1 MFNNRNKTPEVNKI
15 KELLDKDENWANKLS
30 KMRDSLSAE
39 QRWELAVKI
48 LPELERSKARDFM
61 RLLFEDKQD
70 YLHEKLQDI
79 KERLFAVECLGY
91 FSSRETV
98 KILVDLLQHKD
109 GNVQL
114 CAAGALKNQTPRLVV
129 PFLVKGLLHET
140 VLPARAGEVLLAM
153 GPLAQEAIFEV
164 YPLALPKV
172 KIHLLELLIQGHY
185 PKCRN
190 YVLEALESNNAALV
204 NKALDAVIEFGY
216 ADMWLEVVCCLE
228 FPSWKIR
235 AKAINVLADLA
246 VFESREFVEPLLTD
260 DDPWIRECAV
270 QCLTALERMEVIAQA
285 N

>member
-15 KELLDKDENWANKLS
+15 KDLLEQDENWANKLGKLKES
-30 KMRDSLSAE
+30 MSPE
-39 QRWELAVKI
+39 QCWELAGKI
-48 LPELERSKARDFM
+48 LPGLERTKARDFM

-70 YLHEKLQDI
+70 FLYEKLLDI

-98 KILVDLLQHKD
+98 RILVDLLQHKD

-129 PFLVKGLLHET
+129 PYLVKGLLHET

-153 GPLAQEAIFEV
+153 GSLAQEAIFEV

-172 KIHLLELLIQGHY
+172 KTYLLELLIQGY
-185 PKCRN
+185 NPKCRS
-190 YVLEALESNNAALV
+190 YVLQALESNNTALI
-204 NKALDAVIEFGY
+204 NKALDAVMQFDF
-216 ADMWLEVVCCLE
+216 ADMWLEVACCLT
-228 FPSWKIR
+228 FPAWNIR
-235 AKAINVLADLA
+235 AKAIDVLAYLGVA
-246 VFESREFVEPLLTD
+246 EAREFIEPLLAD
-260 DDPWIRECAV
+260 EDFWIRECAAR
-270 QCLTALERMEVIAQA
+270 CLTALERLPVRAEA